1 MYANTNLRELTL
13 CFIFTSASN
22 FVLLNEIIDDENGD
36 DDDDVDDDDD
46 DDIGDDDKDDDDKDD
61 DDDIDF
67 YNNYCDHDQNDEG
80 EYSGDEIMVED
91 IVLAF
96 HFAEIQNCGDRC

>member
-22 FVLLNEIIDDENGD
+22 FVLLNEIIIDDENDD

-46 DDIGDDDKDDDDKDD
+46 DIGD
-61 DDDIDF
+61 
-67 YNNYCDHDQNDEG
+67 G
-80 EYSGDEIMVED
+80 
-91 IVLAF
+91 
-96 HFAEIQNCGDRC
+96 